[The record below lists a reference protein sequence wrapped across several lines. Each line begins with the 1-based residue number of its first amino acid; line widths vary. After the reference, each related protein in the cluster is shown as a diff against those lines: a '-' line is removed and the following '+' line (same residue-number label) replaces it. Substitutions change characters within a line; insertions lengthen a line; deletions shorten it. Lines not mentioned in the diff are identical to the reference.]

1 MPGILALILPS
12 TPSHQSLP
20 RVLGSS
26 DSDSWDSRPSQTIS
40 ECFGVNDVNHQIVVA
55 SLHLMAHSEE
65 VKEASFQPRV
75 QSFLVTKSV
84 ILRLLGLIYAV
95 AFKARSSTLI
105 DLFVALSLTSLSLSL
120 APSLPLS
127 LPSLPPSLLP
137 PSLSR
142 YHTLHI

>member
-95 AFKARSSTLI
+95 ALKARSSTLI
-105 DLFVALSLTSLSLSL
+105 DLFVALSLTSLSLSRSL
-120 APSLPLS
+120 PPSLP
-127 LPSLPPSLLP
+127 PLPPSLLP